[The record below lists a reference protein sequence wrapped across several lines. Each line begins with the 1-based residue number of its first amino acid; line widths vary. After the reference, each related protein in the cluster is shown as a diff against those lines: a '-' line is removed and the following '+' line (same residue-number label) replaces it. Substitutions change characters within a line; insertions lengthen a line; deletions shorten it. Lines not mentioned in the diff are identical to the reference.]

1 MKTLLEENTKK
12 KIDKLATLITTNDDN
27 LTKDRIKKS
36 DFDKTLIGTVIGWE
50 YDNQPIIDGYE
61 SDGSPKTHNEVRV
74 KWIVICNNIEY
85 AVWQNQSDITSIGQ
99 QVRLYYPNNDDSQKY
114 AEVID
119 LGQQTYMYNHPARCK
134 YDWQSHTVTE
144 TWALNDGT
152 YIEKQYQ
159 LAIRTDSQTGED
171 EVYRM
176 TMPDGATISL
186 EGFFLNRFS

>member
-1 MKTLLEENTKK
+1 MLEENTKK

-50 YDNQPIIDGYE
+50 YGNQEIIDGY
-61 SDGSPKTHNEVRV
+61 DDTDDTPITHTEVRV
-74 KWIVICNNIEY
+74 KWIIICNNIEY
-85 AVWQNQSDITSIGQ
+85 RVWQTQSDITSIGQ
-99 QVRLYYPNNDDSQKY
+99 QVRLYYPNNDDTNKY
-114 AEVID
+114 AEVMD
-119 LGQQTYMYNHPARCK
+119 NSQQTYMYSHPSKCVYNWQNH
-134 YDWQSHTVTE
+134 TITE

-159 LAIRTDSQTGED
+159 LAIRTDQQTGDD

-176 TMPDGATISL
+176 TMPDGTIIKL

>member
-1 MKTLLEENTKK
+1 MFEENTKK
-12 KIDKLATLITTNDDN
+12 KIDKLATTITANDDN

-50 YDNQPIIDGYE
+50 YDNQEIIDGYE
-61 SDGSPKTHNEVRV
+61 DDGKPITHEEVRV

-85 AVWQNQSDITSIGQ
+85 GIWQTQSDITSIGQ
-99 QVRLYYPNNDDSQKY
+99 QVRLYYPNNDDTKKY
-114 AEVID
+114 AEVIKPND
-119 LGQQTYMYNHPARCK
+119 QTYLLDHPAKCV
-134 YDWQSHTVTE
+134 YDWQTHKITE

-152 YIEKQYQ
+152 YIEKKYY
-159 LAIRTDSQTGED
+159 LSLRTDQQTGDE

-176 TMPDGATISL
+176 TMPDGTMINL